1 MFEKAGKF
9 FYELACWAVIVAA
22 LVLFWMAF
30 GPMQLDERGTDTYR
44 GVDL

>member
-9 FYELACWAVIVAA
+9 FYELACWAVIA
-22 LVLFWMAF
+22 LLLVGFWAVF
-30 GPMQLDERGTDTYR
+30 GGGELDERGTNTYR